1 MPEWRS
7 DILPADPMGPIH
19 LLQRNIIVNSIVWL
33 VGAVVIVVM
42 VLGFLGLR

>member
-1 MPEWRS
+1 MPDRRS
-7 DILPADPMGPIH
+7 RFLPGDPMCPIH
-19 LLQRNIIVNSIVWL
+19 HLQRNIIVNSIVWL